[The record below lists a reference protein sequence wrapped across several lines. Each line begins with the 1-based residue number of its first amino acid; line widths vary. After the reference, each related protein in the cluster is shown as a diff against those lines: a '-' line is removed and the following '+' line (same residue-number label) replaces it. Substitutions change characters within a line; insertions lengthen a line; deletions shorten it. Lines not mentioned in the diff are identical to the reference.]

1 MGRRAEHR
9 AERNW
14 PGSKPADVVRGMYS
28 YKKTSTPNWMR
39 RLSTIEPGEEIESLV
54 IVRKLPYKT
63 DRRRDFGEKIINW

>member
-1 MGRRAEHR
+1 
-9 AERNW
+9 
-14 PGSKPADVVRGMYS
+14 
-28 YKKTSTPNWMR
+28 MR